1 MCILEYKCRE
11 SGDQCK
17 GDLKLEIDLLFFYGG
32 DCGGLGLWLWWGSC
46 AVCGRDFLGWWIVIF
61 FIFC

>member
-32 DCGGLGLWLWWGSC
+32 DCGGLGL
-46 AVCGRDFLGWWIVIF
+46 
-61 FIFC
+61 